1 MFSLNI
7 DEGEIGENC
16 WIIICC
22 CYCLL
27 NPGASSP
34 DPGWLVKGYVS
45 KHQTTWIKTTWGGM
59 NTRLQFPRSCSNIR
73 KWFVTGGNMLV
84 IVHNIAVRKLL
95 FTTNSL
101 TFGPLLLLEVDPH
114 PHEWRNL
121 EDKWSVTSRLI
132 EPIYPSILSQ
142 WIYRL
147 SVQTQ
152 SHKSLNSDSFMFVDP
167 LMRVGHKVQGK
178 AEDESLYWPLGRLDQ
193 ALMTPSQGTS

>member
-1 MFSLNI
+1 
-7 DEGEIGENC
+7 
-16 WIIICC
+16 
-22 CYCLL
+22 
-27 NPGASSP
+27 
-34 DPGWLVKGYVS
+34 
-45 KHQTTWIKTTWGGM
+45 M

-101 TFGPLLLLEVDPH
+101 TFGPLRLLEVDPH

-121 EDKWSVTSRLI
+121 EDEWSVTSRLI

>member
-1 MFSLNI
+1 MPVRPRQTIRLLWPPHKHTINSLPLAHPGDRSPATT
-7 DEGEIGENC
+7 DEG
-16 WIIICC
+16 
-22 CYCLL
+22 
-27 NPGASSP
+27 
-34 DPGWLVKGYVS
+34 
-45 KHQTTWIKTTWGGM
+45 Q
-59 NTRLQFPRSCSNIR
+59 IR

-101 TFGPLLLLEVDPH
+101 TFGPLRLLEVDPH

-152 SHKSLNSDSFMFVDP
+152 SHKSLNSDSFMFGDP
-167 LMRVGHKVQGK
+167 LMRVG
-178 AEDESLYWPLGRLDQ
+178 ESRGRHR
-193 ALMTPSQGTS
+193 MSHSFGR